1 MNIIFFHSNGIVP
14 TAGGISRTTANL
26 GRIFRK
32 KGHQVWFVGARDL
45 HEKADYDEMQFFLPN
60 PVVDSQHNVDYLC
73 SFIIGHGVG
82 VVINQSPFAAAIV
95 NLLELCRK
103 QSGVKVI
110 ACYHNSII
118 TPVIRY
124 AYQREFL
131 LRQHGMSLF
140 FHFLKW
146 KPVSRLLVWGYIQ
159 KYRARFRQTIDKSDA
174 VVLLC
179 QGQEN
184 ELLRICGYRQ
194 CDKTHVIPN
203 CIPETKVGICEK
215 KKQVLWVGTFD
226 YAVKRPD
233 FMLRIWQKVFQ
244 NHPDWMLCMLGDG
257 PSLETMKKMAEQ
269 LKLQN
274 VVFTGRVMPESYYE
288 ESQILCMTSVH
299 EAFPMVPLEAMNHGL
314 AVIAFCSFTSA
325 DVIVQDGITGL
336 LISPFDVKAYS
347 EKLSRLMGDDALR
360 EEMTLGSRQFIKT
373 FSEEA
378 VYIQWNHL
386 FSELK

>member
-60 PVVDSQHNVDYLC
+60 LVVDSQHNVDYLC
-73 SFIIGHGVG
+73 SFIIGYGVG
-82 VVINQSPFAAAIV
+82 IIINQSPFAAAIV
-95 NLLELCRK
+95 NLLDLCRK

-226 YAVKRPD
+226 FAVKRPD
-233 FMLRIWQKVFQ
+233 YMLLIWQKVFPS
-244 NHPDWMLCMLGDG
+244 HPDWTLYMLGDG
-257 PSLETMKKMAEQ
+257 PSFCTIRQMAEQ
-269 LKLQN
+269 MKLQN
-274 VVFTGRVMPESYYE
+274 VVFTGRIRPDLYYE
-288 ESQILCMTSVH
+288 ESQILCMTSIH
-299 EAFPMVPLEAMNHGL
+299 EAFPMVPLEAMRNSSTVL
-314 AVIAFCSFTSA
+314 AFDSFTSA
-325 DVIVQDGITGL
+325 GLIIESGKTGF
-336 LISPFDVKAYS
+336 LIEPFDIQDYS
-347 EKLSRLMGDDALR
+347 NNLSRLMYDDNLR
-360 EEMTLGSRQFIKT
+360 CSMDKAARVSVER
-373 FSEEA
+373 FSEA
-378 VYIQWNHL
+378 LIYNKWLQL
-386 FSELK
+386 FRQI